1 MQNTALNTLEA
12 SAENGAAQSSEQ
24 GFELLLQ
31 RQGLR
36 LPVEPGESITD
47 VLQLAGVEI
56 ETVCEQGICGT
67 CVTRWVDGDPEH
79 HDSCLTEAERSTHV
93 ALCCARNRSATLTLD
108 L

>member
-12 SAENGAAQSSEQ
+12 PVENGAAQ

-47 VLQLAGVEI
+47 VLQLAGVDI

>member
-1 MQNTALNTLEA
+1 MQNTALNTLDA
-12 SAENGAAQSSEQ
+12 PAENGSEK
-24 GFELLLQ
+24 GFELILQ

-36 LPVEPGESITD
+36 LPVEPSESITD
-47 VLQLAGVEI
+47 VLQLAGVDI

-67 CVTRWVDGDPEH
+67 CVTRWIDGNPEH

>member
-47 VLQLAGVEI
+47 VLQLAGVDI

-67 CVTRWVDGDPEH
+67 CVTRWIDGNPEH
-79 HDSCLTEAERSTHV
+79 HDSCLTDAERSTHV

>member
-1 MQNTALNTLEA
+1 MQNTAVNTLEA
-12 SAENGAAQSSEQ
+12 PAETGSEQ
-24 GFELLLQ
+24 GFELILQ

-67 CVTRWVDGDPEH
+67 CVTCWVDGNPEH

>member
-12 SAENGAAQSSEQ
+12 PSENGAAQ
-24 GFELLLQ
+24 GFELILQ

-79 HDSCLTEAERSTHV
+79 HDSCLTEAERRTHV
-93 ALCCARNRSATLTLD
+93 ALCCARNRNATLTLD

>member
-1 MQNTALNTLEA
+1 MQNTAVNTLEA
-12 SAENGAAQSSEQ
+12 PAETGSEH
-24 GFELLLQ
+24 GFELILQ
-31 RQGLR
+31 RQCLP

-47 VLQLAGVEI
+47 VLQLAGVDI